1 MYSRA
6 KMEVDFLFCANLLDF
21 SPEKVCDLLDFS
33 PEKVLKS
40 VEKYLYVEIMGF
52 STIFYIEIL

>member
-6 KMEVDFLFCANLLDF
+6 KMEVDFLVSANLLDF
-21 SPEKVCDLLDFS
+21 SPEKVCDLGDFS

-40 VEKYLYVEIMGF
+40 VENTFMLK
-52 STIFYIEIL
+52 

>member
-6 KMEVDFLFCANLLDF
+6 KMEVDFLFCTDFLDF
-21 SPEKVCDLLDFS
+21 SPEKMRDLGDFS

-40 VEKYLYVEIMGF
+40 VENTFMLK
-52 STIFYIEIL
+52 

>member
-6 KMEVDFLFCANLLDF
+6 KMEVDFLFCTNLLDF
-21 SPEKVCDLLDFS
+21 SPEKVCDLGDFS

-40 VEKYLYVEIMGF
+40 VENTFMLK
-52 STIFYIEIL
+52 

>member
-6 KMEVDFLFCANLLDF
+6 KMEVDFLFCTN
-21 SPEKVCDLLDFS
+21 LLDFS

-40 VEKYLYVEIMGF
+40 VENTFMLK
-52 STIFYIEIL
+52 

>member
-6 KMEVDFLFCANLLDF
+6 KMEVDILFCMN
-21 SPEKVCDLLDFS
+21 LLDFS

-40 VEKYLYVEIMGF
+40 VEKYLYVEIMEF